1 MRLPDSLSDTVRRLL
16 LTPVAL
22 FGFASIIATGG
33 GSSSNEFTDD
43 DDEEFA
49 GAITLSPA
57 GVTVK
62 RGQSAIVRVDVE
74 GFPDGEG
81 VNGYTIDLSEQV
93 SRIDITTAACS
104 AGVGTRSCQE
114 WTISPL
120 PDSIP
125 GSYPVEIRGL
135 GVPQGV
141 DSAELSIEVID
152 TPPVATTATLV
163 TGGLVIDVDGRL
175 WATGLNDRGQ
185 AGVGFWS
192 GCDEFDHKHHRCI
205 LPARIG
211 DYVQVGSETWIDAAT
226 ADIVSVAVR
235 SDGTV
240 WAWGDN
246 LHSSLGFDS
255 AIVGEVVIRPRQVP
269 GLQDV
274 TRVSISAEG
283 KEGGLLQSRFLALTE
298 AGTVQVWGRGNVPR
312 LVPLAIDRD
321 TGIETPLDQV
331 AQIAGATDT
340 SDYGFAL
347 AARTDGSVW
356 QWGRGKLRLFGFDP
370 RNLPA
375 RVGGLPEPIR
385 SIAVGSRFRNGTI
398 DAFALA
404 VGSDGTVWTWDKAEP
419 TPVQIAGLSDI
430 VAVDAN
436 LGLGASSA
444 LASNGAVWVWQPGRT
459 PSEAVANLPPIASL
473 GRHFAYAAIAADCA
487 DGGSLWE
494 FFNDAHRVP
503 TFAAS
508 AAAGCPADA
517 QVALSISRR
526 GEGTITSDPAY
537 LTCGSVC
544 EALVP
549 AGAGL
554 KMRATPA
561 PGWELVSPA
570 SGDCPINFRLTVRTD
585 TTCNYTFER
594 VVPRTLSVS
603 VAAGGRV
610 VSDPAGIDCPIDCS
624 HNYAASVTSVRLTA
638 TAELG
643 YRFGAFSG
651 DADCADGQVGTES
664 ARHCNVVFVAF
675 PVPTAPAGLVA
686 TPNAQSV
693 DLAWTGVTDGSIVR
707 YQLDRSENGA
717 AFVPLGNLDGTAA
730 SYRDEGAVPGRQ
742 YTYRLT
748 AINASGSSP
757 PATVTATLQTP
768 VSVTLTVAVTGPG
781 RVTSSPAGIDCGS
794 DCTQS
799 YPQVANVTL
808 SATAL
813 PNARF
818 DGWGGACA
826 GTAPSTIVTMDDNKT
841 CTATFTAVSEGG
853 WETLVSQLASSQE
866 RDLRSS
872 LVLNDA
878 GSAYVAYSETV
889 GTQNRLTVRQEGA
902 GFPIL
907 STLNANATWSA
918 TGFEMALDPTGAPL
932 LIFNKDLQDVMVV
945 RWSGSQWDGLP
956 PSTTPVPPQR
966 MNLTAAGGSRVQIAR
981 RGNTLVAAW
990 IEAQQIAMRRYDF
1003 VTNQWDSGAFVPG
1016 PTNPFDIDL
1025 ALDTNGLA
1033 VIAWTDGLLG
1043 SRLHAIRETGPGAW
1057 TPLGGDIGVRPA
1069 TSEMVMEFGIHVDT
1083 SNAIRLVWLEG
1094 DNGYYV
1100 SVAQF
1105 DGAAW
1110 GPLPGH
1116 TNMAYFFHPYPV
1128 RSLSVN
1134 RNPALFA
1141 FAFEWD
1147 QNDTVINGLIATRQ
1161 LVGGQLTMVGRLEST
1176 IHPRVGHLS
1185 LAMNEADRATIAQSE
1200 YTPED
1205 TVAPFK
1211 LVIRRHVP

>member
-1 MRLPDSLSDTVRRLL
+1 MRLLDRLNDNARRLML
-16 LTPVAL
+16 APLVV
-22 FGFASIIATGG
+22 FGFASIVATGG
-33 GSSSNEFTDD
+33 GGSSNGVTDD
-43 DDEEFA
+43 DEDEFA

-57 GVTVK
+57 GVTVR
-62 RGQSAIVRVDVE
+62 RGQSVKVRVDVE

-81 VNGYTIDLSEQV
+81 VSGYTIDLSEQV

-141 DSAELSIEVID
+141 DSIEFSIEVID
-152 TPPVATTATLV
+152 TPPAAATAALV
-163 TGGLVIDVDGRL
+163 TGGLVIDADGRL

-185 AGVGFWS
+185 AGVGLFS

-205 LPARIG
+205 LPASLG

-226 ADIVSVAVR
+226 ADTVSVAVR
-235 SDGTV
+235 GDGTV

-246 LHSSLGFDS
+246 LYSHLGFDS
-255 AIVGEVVIRPRQVP
+255 AIVGDVVLRPRQVP

-283 KEGGLLQSRFLALTE
+283 KAGGLLRARFLALTE
-298 AGTVQVWGRGNVPR
+298 AGTVQAWGRGNVPR

-340 SDYGFAL
+340 SGSGFAL

-356 QWGRGKLRLFGFDP
+356 QWGGGDLRLHGFDP
-370 RNLPA
+370 RYLPA

-385 SIAVGSRFRNGTI
+385 SIAVGSRFRN
-398 DAFALA
+398 DQVNAFALA

-436 LGLGASSA
+436 LVMGTSSA
-444 LASNGAVWVWQPGRT
+444 LASNGAVWVWQPGGT

-473 GRHFAYAAIAADCA
+473 GRYFAHSAIAADCA

-494 FFNDAHRVP
+494 FFNDAHRIP
-503 TFAAS
+503 TFATS

-517 QVALSISRR
+517 QVALSVSRQ
-526 GEGTITSDPAY
+526 GEGTITSEPAY

-554 KMRATPA
+554 RMSATPA

-570 SGDCPINFRLTVRTD
+570 SGDCPINFRLTVRTNM
-585 TTCNYTFER
+585 TCNYTFER

-603 VAAGGRV
+603 VSAGGRV
-610 VSDPAGIDCPIDCS
+610 ISDPAGIDCPIDCS
-624 HNYAASVTSVRLTA
+624 HNYAASVSSVRLTA

-651 DADCADGQVGTES
+651 DADCTDGQVGTAS
-664 ARHCNVVFVAF
+664 ARHCNVAFVAF

-693 DLAWTGVTDGSIVR
+693 DLAWTGVTDGSIVL
-707 YQLDRSENGA
+707 YQLDRAEAGA
-717 AFVPLGNLDGTAA
+717 AFVPLGNLDGTVG
-730 SYRDEGAVPGRQ
+730 SYRDEGVVPGRQ

-748 AINASGSSP
+748 AINISGSSTP
-757 PATVTATLQTP
+757 ASATATVPTSISNTLTVQVTGSGSVSSTP
-768 VSVTLTVAVTGPG
+768 AGISCPADCAQAYSLVTNVTLTA
-781 RVTSSPAGIDCGS
+781 S
-794 DCTQS
+794 
-799 YPQVANVTL
+799 ANA
-808 SATAL
+808 S
-813 PNARF
+813 ARF
-818 DGWGGACA
+818 DGWTGDCA
-826 GTAPSTIVTMDDNKT
+826 GTAPNTMVTMDANRS
-841 CTATFTAVSEGG
+841 CTATFTAISAGG
-853 WETLVSQLASSQE
+853 WETLVSQLTSSQE
-866 RDLRSS
+866 RDVRSS

-878 GSAYVAYSETV
+878 GSAYVAYSQTV
-889 GTQNRLTVRQEGA
+889 GTQNRLTVAREGP

-918 TGFEMALDPTGAPL
+918 TGFELALDPAGAPL
-932 LIFNKDLQDVMVV
+932 LIFNMDLQDVVV
-945 RWSGSQWDGLP
+945 ARWTGSQWDGLP
-956 PSTTPVPPQR
+956 ASTPPVPPQR
-966 MNLTAAGGSRVQIAR
+966 MNLTAGGGSRVQIAR

-1003 VTNQWDSGAFVPG
+1003 VTNQWGSGAFVPG

-1025 ALDTNGLA
+1025 ALDSNGLA
-1033 VIAWTDGLLG
+1033 VIAWSDGLLG
-1043 SRLHAIRETGPGAW
+1043 SRLQAIRETGPGTW
-1057 TPLGGDIGVRPA
+1057 TPLGADIGVRPVFA
-1069 TSEMVMEFGIHVDT
+1069 PMVVEFGIHVDT
-1083 SNAIRLVWLEG
+1083 NNAIRIVWLEG
-1094 DNGYYV
+1094 DTNYHL
-1100 SVAQF
+1100 SLAQF

-1110 GPLPGH
+1110 TPLPGRPE
-1116 TNMAYFFHPYPV
+1116 TLYFASGLPV

-1141 FAFEWD
+1141 FAYEWD
-1147 QNDTVINGLIATRQ
+1147 TNQSTSDGLVAVRQ
-1161 LVGGQLTMVGRLEST
+1161 LVGGQLAIVGSLEST

-1185 LAMNEADRATIAQSE
+1185 LAMSEADRATIAQSE
-1200 YTPED
+1200 FTPAD
-1205 TVAPFK
+1205 MTYR